1 MAVNSEPVSSELII
15 RVENGTT
22 STGATRYKNL
32 TYRNI
37 KSEATDNDVKAIADL
52 LGSAQTKPVATILRS
67 NVVTIT
73 GEPE

>member
-32 TYRNI
+32 SYRNI
-37 KSEATDNDVKAIADL
+37 KAEATDNDVKAIADL
-52 LGSAQTKPVATILRS
+52 LGNAQTKSVVGIFRS
-67 NVVTIT
+67 NVVTLT